1 MNSITIGN
9 ITINQSANG
18 LYLLTDL
25 WKASGG
31 LKKDQ
36 PNKWLNLDSTKKY
49 LLFLD
54 TKTENI
60 NTVYHE
66 KIIGRGKIQGT
77 YVCNYLV
84 YSYAMWISCEYHHLV
99 VATFLMLCG

>member
-1 MNSITIGN
+1 MNTDNSITIGN
-9 ITINQSANG
+9 ITIHQSENG

-36 PNKWLNLDSTKKY
+36 PNKWLHLDGTKKY
-49 LLFLD
+49 LAFLD

-60 NTVYHE
+60 NAVYHE
-66 KIIGRGKIQGT
+66 KTIGRGKVQFT
-77 YVCNYLV
+77 KDEKWL
-84 YSYAMWISCEYHHLV
+84 A
-99 VATFLMLCG
+99 